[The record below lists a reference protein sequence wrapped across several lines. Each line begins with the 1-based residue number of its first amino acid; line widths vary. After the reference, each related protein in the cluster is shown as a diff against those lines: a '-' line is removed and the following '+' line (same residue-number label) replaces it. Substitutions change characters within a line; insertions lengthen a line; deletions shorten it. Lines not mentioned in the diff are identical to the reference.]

1 MKRLFCIA
9 LISIFSMSLIL
20 GASPALAQTGENE
33 TEAPTASG
41 GSSGNLTA
49 PQVYSVNN
57 QLMEELNDLMRTLE
71 EAENNND
78 QEKVKVLLEKI
89 QIIKE
94 EIMIA
99 SIKPVIVEEEQPTQM
114 EFIPPT
120 AVSSGGGTMVPPV
133 EVDPCAEVKAL
144 EEKLRHYEALY
155 ALSDEELEAKGYHR
169 GKEEIKVTIE
179 NLKRNIEEFRIACES
194 GVPSSSGG
202 GGGGM
207 IPPTETSPVDF
218 VPPRPAPVA
227 VDSAVEITDYY
238 RFRIAE
244 IMTEDVDVDEQIGNL
259 KKLRIEI
266 DRLIEELIKSKDEIR
281 AEEVRGLV
289 EVIEV
294 RPGEVQMDK
303 VVVKTVDKMVVAR
316 VNDKDVEIKPMETQ
330 VVIHDEN
337 LVIKAPELIIENEIL
352 RTANAEIKLMP
363 STIVERIR
371 IEPEEIELREEN
383 AKAVYRIR
391 TNERRK
397 LFGLIPLNVEN
408 TLTVDAE
415 NTEVDV
421 IKEEKPWWAFFTT
434 K

>member
-1 MKRLFCIA
+1 MKRLFYA
-9 LISIFSMSLIL
+9 TLISIFSISLIL

-33 TEAPTASG
+33 KESPVPSQ
-41 GSSGNLTA
+41 GSSGNQTI
-49 PQVYSVNN
+49 PQVFSVNN
-57 QLMEELNDLMRTLE
+57 QLMEELDDLMRTLE

-89 QIIKE
+89 RVIKE
-94 EIMIA
+94 EITSA
-99 SIKPVIVEEEQPTQM
+99 SIKPVIVEEEQPTQT
-114 EFIPPT
+114 EPVPPT
-120 AVSSGGGTMVPPV
+120 EVSSGDVGQPI
-133 EVDPCAEVKAL
+133 EVNPCAEVKAL

-155 ALSDEELEAKGYHR
+155 ALSDEELKAKGYRR
-169 GKEEIKVTIE
+169 GREEIKITIE
-179 NLKRNIEEFRIACES
+179 NLKRSIEELRIACES
-194 GVPSSSGG
+194 GGTSSSGG
-202 GGGGM
+202 GGGGGR
-207 IPPTETSPVDF
+207 IPPTETSPVEF
-218 VPPRPAPVA
+218 IPPRPAPVA

-244 IMTEDVDVDEQIGNL
+244 IMTEEVAVDEQIENL
-259 KKLRIEI
+259 KKLRSEI

-281 AEEVRGLV
+281 AEEVSGLV
-289 EVIEV
+289 EIIEV

-303 VVVKTVDKMVVAR
+303 VVVKTVDKRVIAR
-316 VNDKDVEIKPMETQ
+316 VNNKDVEIKPMEAQ
-330 VVIHDEN
+330 VIIHDEN
-337 LVIKAPELIIENEIL
+337 LVIKAPELFIENEVL

-363 STIVERIR
+363 STIVERTR

-397 LFGLIPLNVEN
+397 LFGLIPLTVEN

-415 NTEVDV
+415 NTEVDI

>member
-1 MKRLFCIA
+1 MKRLFCIT
-9 LISIFSMSLIL
+9 LISLFSISLLL

-33 TEAPTASG
+33 KEAPVLSQ
-41 GSSGNLTA
+41 GSSGNQTV
-49 PQVYSVNN
+49 PQVLSVNN
-57 QLMEELNDLMRTLE
+57 QLMAELNDLMRTLE

-89 QIIKE
+89 QRIKE
-94 EIMIA
+94 EITTT
-99 SIKPVIVEEEQPTQM
+99 SIKPVIVEEEQPTQT
-114 EFIPPT
+114 EPIPPT
-120 AVSSGGGTMVPPV
+120 AVGSSDGMVPV
-133 EVDPCAEVKAL
+133 EVNPCEEIKAL

-155 ALSDEELEAKGYHR
+155 ALSDEELEAKGYRR
-169 GKEEIKVTIE
+169 GREEIKITIE
-179 NLKRNIEEFRIACES
+179 NLKRSIEELRIACES

-202 GGGGM
+202 SGG

-218 VPPRPAPVA
+218 IPPRPAPVA

-244 IMTEDVDVDEQIGNL
+244 IMTEDVDVDEQIENL
-259 KKLRIEI
+259 KKLRNEI

-281 AEEVRGLV
+281 ADEVRGLV

-303 VVVKTVDKMVVAR
+303 VVVKTVDKRVVAR
-316 VNDKDVEIKPMETQ
+316 VNDKDVEIKPMEAQ

-337 LVIKAPELIIENEIL
+337 LVVKAPELIIENEVL
-352 RTANAEIKLMP
+352 RTANAEINLMP
-363 STIVERIR
+363 STIMERIR

-415 NTEVDV
+415 NTEVDI

>member
-1 MKRLFCIA
+1 MKKLFCIT
-9 LISIFSMSLIL
+9 LISLFSISLIL
-20 GASPALAQTGENE
+20 GASPALAHTGENE
-33 TEAPTASG
+33 KEAPVLPQG
-41 GSSGNLTA
+41 NSGNQTV
-49 PQVYSVNN
+49 PQVLSVNN
-57 QLMEELNDLMRTLE
+57 QLMAELNDLMRTLE

-94 EIMIA
+94 EIMNT
-99 SIKPVIVEEEQPTQM
+99 SIKPIIVEEEQPTHT
-114 EFIPPT
+114 EPIPPT
-120 AVSSGGGTMVPPV
+120 VVDSSDGMVPV
-133 EVDPCAEVKAL
+133 EVNPCEEIKAL

-155 ALSDEELEAKGYHR
+155 ALSDEELEAKGYRR
-169 GKEEIKVTIE
+169 GREEIKITIE
-179 NLKRNIEEFRIACES
+179 NLKRSIEELRIACES
-194 GVPSSSGG
+194 GESSSSGG
-202 GGGGM
+202 GGSGR

-244 IMTEDVDVDEQIGNL
+244 IMTEDVDVDEQIENL
-259 KKLRIEI
+259 KKLRNEI

-281 AEEVRGLV
+281 ADEVRGLV

-303 VVVKTVDKMVVAR
+303 VVVKTVDKRVVAR
-316 VNDKDVEIKPMETQ
+316 VNDKDVEIKPMEAQ

-337 LVIKAPELIIENEIL
+337 LVVKAPELIIENQVL
-352 RTANAEIKLMP
+352 RTANAEINLMP
-363 STIVERIR
+363 STIMEKIR

-397 LFGLIPLNVEN
+397 LFGLIPLNVKN
-408 TLTVDAE
+408 TLIVDAE
-415 NTEVDV
+415 NTKVDI

>member
-1 MKRLFCIA
+1 MKKLFCIT
-9 LISIFSMSLIL
+9 LISLFSISLIL
-20 GASPALAQTGENE
+20 GASPALAQTGENAK
-33 TEAPTASG
+33 EAPVLPQ
-41 GSSGNLTA
+41 GSSGNQTV
-49 PQVYSVNN
+49 PQVLSVNN
-57 QLMEELNDLMRTLE
+57 QLMAELNDLMRTLE

-89 QIIKE
+89 QRIKE
-94 EIMIA
+94 EITTT
-99 SIKPVIVEEEQPTQM
+99 STKPVIVEEEQPTQM
-114 EFIPPT
+114 EFVPPT
-120 AVSSGGGTMVPPV
+120 AVDSSDGMVPV
-133 EVDPCAEVKAL
+133 EVNPCEEMKAL

-169 GKEEIKVTIE
+169 GKEEIKVTID
-179 NLKRNIEEFRIACES
+179 NLKRNIEELRIACES

-218 VPPRPAPVA
+218 IPPRPAPVA

-244 IMTEDVDVDEQIGNL
+244 IMTEDVEVDEQIENL
-259 KKLRIEI
+259 KKLRNEI

-281 AEEVRGLV
+281 AEEVSGLV

-303 VVVKTVDKMVVAR
+303 VVVKTVDKMVIAR
-316 VNDKDVEIKPMETQ
+316 VNDKDVEIRPMEAQ

-337 LVIKAPELIIENEIL
+337 LVVKAPELIIENEVL
-352 RTANAEIKLMP
+352 RTANAEINLMP
-363 STIVERIR
+363 STIMERIR

-415 NTEVDV
+415 NTEVD
-421 IKEEKPWWAFFTT
+421 ILKEEKPWWAFFTT

>member
-1 MKRLFCIA
+1 MKRLFCIT
-9 LISIFSMSLIL
+9 LISLFSISLIL
-20 GASPALAQTGENE
+20 GASPALAQTGENAKE
-33 TEAPTASG
+33 SPILPQ
-41 GSSGNLTA
+41 GSSGNQTV
-49 PQVYSVNN
+49 PQVLSVNN
-57 QLMEELNDLMRTLE
+57 QLMEELDNLMRMLE

-78 QEKVKVLLEKI
+78 QEKFEVLLEKI
-89 QIIKE
+89 RVIKE
-94 EIMIA
+94 EIAGA
-99 SIKPVIVEEEQPTQM
+99 SINPVIVEEEQPTRSDPLPPSEVGSSDSM
-114 EFIPPT
+114 IPI
-120 AVSSGGGTMVPPV
+120 
-133 EVDPCAEVKAL
+133 EVNPCEEVKAL

-155 ALSDEELEAKGYHR
+155 ALSDEELEAKGYRR
-169 GKEEIKVTIE
+169 GREEIKITIE
-179 NLKRNIEEFRIACES
+179 NLKRSIEELRIACES
-194 GVPSSSGG
+194 GESSNSGG
-202 GGGGM
+202 SGG

-218 VPPRPAPVA
+218 IPPRPAPVA

-244 IMTEDVDVDEQIGNL
+244 IMMEDVDVDEQIENL
-259 KKLRIEI
+259 KKLRSEI

-281 AEEVRGLV
+281 AEEVSGLV

-303 VVVKTVDKMVVAR
+303 VVVKTVDKKVVAR
-316 VNDKDVEIKPMETQ
+316 VNDKELEIEPMEAQ
-330 VVIHDEN
+330 VVIHDGN
-337 LVIKAPELIIENEIL
+337 LIIKAPDLVIENEVL

-397 LFGLIPLNVEN
+397 LFGFIPLTVEN